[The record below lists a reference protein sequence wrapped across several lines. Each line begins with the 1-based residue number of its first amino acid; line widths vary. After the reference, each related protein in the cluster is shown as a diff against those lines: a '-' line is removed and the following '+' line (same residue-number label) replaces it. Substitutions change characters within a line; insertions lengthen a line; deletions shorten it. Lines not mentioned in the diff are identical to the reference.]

1 MNKQHISIESYQNKL
16 LENSVEIIKNLI
28 EDINQYLSNFDRAT
42 SFSFSKID
50 TEKYENSYMNFLLKI
65 SPKISELTAIN
76 AETAS
81 LIITSD
87 RAQKI
92 EIKLILEKRFDA
104 FCLFEKALY
113 EYTSNIDNAF
123 LNDKITASFIVSNTQ
138 KFKMASQFL
147 LNEIL

>member
-16 LENSVEIIKNLI
+16 LENSVQIIKNLI
-28 EDINQYLSNFDRAT
+28 EDINQYLSNLDRAT
-42 SFSFSKID
+42 FFSFSKID

>member
-1 MNKQHISIESYQNKL
+1 MNEQHISIESYQNKL

-123 LNDKITASFIVSNTQ
+123 LNNKITASFIVSNTQ
-138 KFKMASQFL
+138 KLKMATQLL